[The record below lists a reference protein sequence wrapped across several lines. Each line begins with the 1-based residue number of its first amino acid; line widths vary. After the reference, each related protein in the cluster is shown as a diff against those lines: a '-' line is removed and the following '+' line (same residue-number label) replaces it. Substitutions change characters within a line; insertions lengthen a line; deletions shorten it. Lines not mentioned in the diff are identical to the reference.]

1 MGKEKRLRAERL
13 IQRLAD
19 DNKGKII
26 DGFLEA
32 ILKYNKKDRKKIAKY
47 IIKGQP
53 LDKPSGKV
61 KAISKVLFRIF
72 SKNTR

>member
-19 DNKGKII
+19 ENKGKII
-26 DGFLEA
+26 DGFLEV
-32 ILKYNKKDRKKIAKY
+32 ILKYDKKDRKKIAKY

-53 LDKPSGKV
+53 VDQPTGKV
-61 KAISKVLFRIF
+61 KATSKVLFRIF
-72 SKNTR
+72 SKNNP